1 MTKPI
6 SRQQWRVVKSFRNPK
21 TGAIDL
27 NALRREVERFVN
39 FAADDLSN
47 PKARRETR
55 EIGKRLRKALAAL
68 ERLEI

>member
-1 MTKPI
+1 MPKPI
-6 SRQQWRVVKSFRNPK
+6 SRQQWIMLRPFRDPK
-21 TGAIDL
+21 TGTLDL
-27 NALRREVERFVN
+27 DALRREAERFVN
-39 FAADDLSN
+39 FAADDLSS